1 MARHHQLRIWPP
13 ALAIITLA
21 HEDLQRLRGEADLRD
36 QIKRSSYSIAANI
49 AEGAG
54 RRADRDFPHFLS
66 IARGSVAELSGWYDM
81 LGALGYIDDARL
93 ALVVDRCDH
102 MGRSLTRL
110 IARLAGGT

>member
-1 MARHHQLRIWPP
+1 MARHHQFRIWPL

-21 HEDLQRLRGEADLRD
+21 HEDLQRLRGEADLRN
-36 QIKRSSYSIAANI
+36 QIKRSSRSIAANI

-54 RRADRDFPHFLS
+54 RRTDRDFRYFLS
-66 IARGSVAELSGWYDM
+66 IARGSVAELGSWYEM
-81 LGALGYIDDARL
+81 LGALGFIDDARL

-102 MGRSLTRL
+102 LGRSLSRL